1 MSKKRGVVLYL
12 HMHQPWRVREYSV
25 FDIADRH
32 DYFDNFDDKYRSNRF
47 VG

>member
-25 FDIADRH
+25 FGIDVSLFECPI
-32 DYFDNFDDKYRSNRF
+32 
-47 VG
+47 